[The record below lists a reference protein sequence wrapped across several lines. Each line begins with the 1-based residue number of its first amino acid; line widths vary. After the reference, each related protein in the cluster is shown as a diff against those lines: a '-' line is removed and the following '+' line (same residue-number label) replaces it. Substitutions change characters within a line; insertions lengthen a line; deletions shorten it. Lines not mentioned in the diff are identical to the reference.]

1 VAPWMRAFDVF
12 CLPSYAN
19 EGVPQSLMQAM
30 ACALPVITTPVGS
43 IPEIVTDGINGVIVP
58 AQDTAALARALAALL
73 DDPARRAALGARAL
87 GDARERFGDERMVE
101 RMIDVFRDAA
111 RARRS
116 HG

>member
-1 VAPWMRAFDVF
+1 MRAFDVF

-30 ACALPVITTPVGS
+30 ACGLAPITTTVGS
-43 IPEIVTDGINGVIVP
+43 ISEIVTDGINGVIVP
-58 AQDTAALARALAALL
+58 TQDANALAVAIAGLL

-87 GDARERFGDERMVE
+87 ADARERFGEECMVE

-111 RARRS
+111 GTRR
-116 HG
+116 G